1 MLSKKIN
8 EQALQ
13 FSRLVQDLQIIK
25 LENYSLKEITSTYK
39 KLNFFF
45 MILILMLCFVIYIKK
60 LDMQDLERARSVAI
74 E

>member
-60 LDMQDLERARSVAI
+60 LDMQDLERAWSDAI